1 MRPDLQ
7 KPQLRERPSISVL
20 SESALKSNLEN
31 RLCLW
36 FDKLSLVNWCE
47 VQIWSLDVTKTQ
59 KLPHLQVVSKS
70 EIRSADLLS
79 SSVICDLI
87 NWSERERE
95 AERVSDAS
103 LLLTHAYPLLAFPAF
118 PPPFIS
124 IPPLLCA
131 APFLSPSL
139 TYWHTFSLTSSF
151 SSVFISPCFT
161 QHLSNSVVG
170 PVVSS
175 RMVFMITLW
184 VHSDLGHYSQTIDG
198 AVHTG

>member
-1 MRPDLQ
+1 MRPDLK

-36 FDKLSLVNWCE
+36 FDKLSLVNWRE
-47 VQIWSLDVTKTQ
+47 VQIWSLDVTETQ

-87 NWSERERE
+87 SWSERERGRE
-95 AERVSDAS
+95 GIRCLSPPHPCSSTACV
-103 LLLTHAYPLLAFPAF
+103 PCFPSAL
-118 PPPFIS
+118 IS

-198 AVHTG
+198 AVHTR

>member
-1 MRPDLQ
+1 MRPDLK

-36 FDKLSLVNWCE
+36 FDKLSLVNWRE

-87 NWSERERE
+87 SWSERERGRE
-95 AERVSDAS
+95 GIRCLSPPHPCLSTACVPCFPSALYLYPS
-103 LLLTHAYPLLAFPAF
+103 SSLCCTLSFSIAHLLAHFLAYLLLF
-118 PPPFIS
+118 
-124 IPPLLCA
+124 LC
-131 APFLSPSL
+131 F
-139 TYWHTFSLTSSF
+139 
-151 SSVFISPCFT
+151 
-161 QHLSNSVVG
+161 HLSLFLPASV
-170 PVVSS
+170 
-175 RMVFMITLW
+175 
-184 VHSDLGHYSQTIDG
+184 
-198 AVHTG
+198 